1 MSQHRNSKE
10 EGNKTKQN
18 TTIDHMGGREADWWF
33 LSLKNVSPIEF
44 EVSFK
49 ESKCADE
56 REKVGSCQLLSDGD
70 CSVK

>member
-1 MSQHRNSKE
+1 MVGE
-10 EGNKTKQN
+10 
-18 TTIDHMGGREADWWF
+18 READWCF
-33 LSLKNVSPIEF
+33 LSLKNFSHIEF